1 MWLGIETSSLVSSL
15 ALLEGDTLLGEL
27 TMQAGLTHSEQLVPH
42 IELLLDQAQVD
53 TSDLTGIVVAIG
65 PGSFTGLRIG
75 MGTAKAMAY
84 ALQIPLY
91 GAMTMDVM
99 AYNVPYT
106 DRLISVLIDAQKKNV
121 YEARYRWKGNQLV
134 RIQDPMVK
142 AAADLVQELED
153 QGQATLFLG
162 DGIKRVQKLVADR
175 TSSLE
180 GVPLFTIAPPT
191 VAIPRAGAMLL
202 AARDLNGGLRPSDP
216 MTMIPYYIRRSEAE
230 VMWEDKHK
238 DDPEALAQN
247 PQVTVV
253 ETVK

>member
-15 ALLEGDTLLGEL
+15 ALLEGDTLLGEF

-91 GAMTMDVM
+91 GVMTMDGM

-121 YEARYRWKGNQLV
+121 YEARYRWKENQLV

-153 QGQATLFLG
+153 HGQATLFLG

-180 GVPLFTIAPPT
+180 GIPLFTIAPPT

-238 DDPEALAQN
+238 DDPEVLAQN